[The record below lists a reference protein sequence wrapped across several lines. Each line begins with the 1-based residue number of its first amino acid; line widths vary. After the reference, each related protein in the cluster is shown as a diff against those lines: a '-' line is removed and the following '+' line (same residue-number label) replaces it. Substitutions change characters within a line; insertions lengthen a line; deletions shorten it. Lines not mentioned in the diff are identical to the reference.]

1 MLLGITTPNSAVY
14 SVSFQPNEYN
24 DTDFSLTPTNY
35 SAETSFTN
43 PHALL
48 FYASSLDPTI
58 PHTLTVTNENG
69 AELMIT
75 SGGFQVFAPTFTVP

>member
-1 MLLGITTPNSAVY
+1 MLLGITTPYSAVY
-14 SVSFQPNEYN
+14 SVSLQPNEYN

-48 FYASSLDPTI
+48 FYASSLNPTI
-58 PHTLTVTNENG
+58 PYALTVTNEDG
-69 AELMIT
+69 AELMIRP
-75 SGGFQVFAPTFTVP
+75 GDFQVFAPNFTVS